1 MSKFT
6 IPDYP
11 IPAVPPVIER
21 EVLRGAVL
29 LARGELAGS
38 EDLPAVSA
46 SVLAVMQAVIDQLQ
60 VPAASLPP
68 ADPVYQWLAVAAA
81 AESQGLFDESWDLLD
96 ALEDRVR
103 ESPAYDEPERLRVVA
118 LISARRGRVARVAGR
133 HDDAEVWY
141 AQAIRLARRGP
152 ASQRWADG
160 MPHALLGLA
169 ALASNRGNYPE
180 ARRLVL
186 RVLAKASVVH
196 DSYLVPAHLIMQVI
210 CRKLGRLEEAL
221 HSAWQAH
228 DLLTPPDA
236 RLPEVLNALGEVA
249 TEMNAPVPAV
259 RARLAVLASAAAP
272 RLAVGALAGVL
283 SSLVRLPA
291 DLRGLCEAEIARSPW
306 GRHLLSARGEST
318 VSARLLGAARPWLDE
333 ADARGLTPF
342 DVVLLGLGL
351 ARMAL
356 LLGNRRYAEQ
366 VNALVLHTA
375 TQHGYHERVFESE
388 ALAAQIARTT
398 PVPEPQYAPELTEST
413 RRVSVRRLLKQE
425 YPHALDARAVFA

>member
-1 MSKFT
+1 MTQFS
-6 IPDYP
+6 IPDNP
-11 IPAVPPVIER
+11 VPAAPPVVHR
-21 EVLRGAVL
+21 EGLRGAML
-29 LARGELAGS
+29 LACGELAGS
-38 EDLPAVSA
+38 EGLPAVPA
-46 SVLAVMQAVIDQLQ
+46 CVQVALQPVIDQLQ

-68 ADPVYQWLAVAAA
+68 EHPVYRWLAVAAA
-81 AESQGLFDESWDLLD
+81 AESQGLFDASWDLLG
-96 ALEDRVR
+96 ALEDRVCA
-103 ESPAYDEPERLRVVA
+103 SIAYDESFRLRVVS

-133 HDDAEVWY
+133 HDDAEAWY

-152 ASQRWADG
+152 AQQRWADG

-180 ARRLVL
+180 ARRLVQ
-186 RVLAKASVVH
+186 RVLARAKVVH
-196 DSYLVPAHLIMQVI
+196 DCYLVPAHLIMQLI
-210 CRKLGRLEEAL
+210 CRKLGLMDEAL
-221 HSAWQAH
+221 RSVWQAH

-236 RLPEVLNALGEVA
+236 RLPEILGALGEVA

-259 RARLAVLASAAAP
+259 RARLAVLASSAAP

-291 DLRGLCEAEIARSPW
+291 DVRGRCEAEIARSPW
-306 GRHLLSARGEST
+306 GRHVLSSRTEPT
-318 VSARLLGAARPWLDE
+318 VPARLLGAARPWLDE
-333 ADARGLTPF
+333 ADTRGLTPF

-356 LLGNRRYAEQ
+356 LLGNRSYAEQ

-388 ALAAQIARTT
+388 ALAAQIARAT
-398 PVPEPQYAPELTEST
+398 PLPEPSYAPGLIESA
-413 RRVSVRRLLKQE
+413 RRESVRRLLKQE
-425 YPHALDARAVFA
+425 HPHAFDARAVFA

>member
-1 MSKFT
+1 
-6 IPDYP
+6 
-11 IPAVPPVIER
+11 VVNR
-21 EVLRGAVL
+21 EGLRGAVL
-29 LARGELAGS
+29 LAYGELAGA
-38 EDLPAVSA
+38 EGLPV
-46 SVLAVMQAVIDQLQ
+46 VPDCVQAAMRPVIERLQ

-68 ADPVYQWLAVAAA
+68 DHVVYQWLAVAAA

-96 ALEDRVR
+96 ALEDRVA
-103 ESPAYDEPERLRVVA
+103 ESTLHDEPLRFRVA
-118 LISARRGRVARVAGR
+118 SLVSARRGRVARMAGR

-141 AQAIRLARRGP
+141 AQAIRLARRCP
-152 ASQRWADG
+152 AEDRWADG

-180 ARRLVL
+180 ARRLVQ
-186 RVLAKASVVH
+186 RVLAQSKVVH
-196 DSYLVPAHLIMQVI
+196 DCYLVPAHLIMQVI
-210 CRKLGRLEEAL
+210 CRKLGLMDEAL
-221 HSAWQAH
+221 RSVWEAH

-291 DLRGLCEAEIARSPW
+291 DLRGRCEAEIARSPW
-306 GRHLLSARGEST
+306 GRHVLSSRTEPT

-333 ADARGLTPF
+333 ADSRGLTPF

-356 LLGNRRYAEQ
+356 LLGDRHYAAQ

-388 ALAAQIARTT
+388 ALAAQIARPT
-398 PVPEPQYAPELTEST
+398 PMPEPLYAPGLTESA
-413 RRVSVRRLLKQE
+413 RSVSVRRLLKQE
-425 YPHALDARAVFA
+425 HPHAFDARAVFA